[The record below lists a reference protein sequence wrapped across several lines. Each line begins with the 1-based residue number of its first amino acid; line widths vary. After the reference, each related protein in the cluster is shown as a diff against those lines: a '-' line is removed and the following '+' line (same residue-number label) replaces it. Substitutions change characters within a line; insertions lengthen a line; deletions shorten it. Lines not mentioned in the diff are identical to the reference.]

1 MTADQAQPS
10 GESQRS
16 FTSPHIQAFD
26 GACYLL
32 QHLAGMTR
40 TVHGLVKEV
49 EAQGGDP
56 EGAMIVDVME
66 RQALAEA
73 VHVFCAM
80 TVEGA
85 VNLLGV
91 ALFDEQQ
98 FYERLERKSVAEKLS
113 KIFQVLPK
121 TPSAELTEELLAL
134 AKVLYD
140 ARNDFVHPKP
150 RKGSAEG
157 RPWRARSY
165 QEAARAVDSTHRFL
179 MLMVQ
184 LDHRNGAF
192 FFQPKRRR

>member
-1 MTADQAQPS
+1 VTADQTQPS
-10 GESQRS
+10 GESHRS

-32 QHLAGMTR
+32 EHLAGMTR
-40 TVHGLVKEV
+40 TVHALVKEV

-66 RQALAEA
+66 RQAVAEA
-73 VHVFCAM
+73 VHVFCAI

-85 VNLLGV
+85 VNLQCV
-91 ALFDEQQ
+91 AMFDEHL
-98 FYERLERKSVAEKLS
+98 FHELERRPVAEKLS
-113 KIFQVLPK
+113 RIFEFLPK
-121 TPSAELTEELLAL
+121 RPSEELTGELLAL
-134 AKVLYD
+134 AKDLYD

-150 RKGSAEG
+150 QKGSSEG
-157 RPWRARSY
+157 RPWRARNY
-165 QEAARAVDSTHRFL
+165 QEAARAVASTHRFL

-192 FFQPKRRR
+192 FFRPWRGR